1 MFRHWRT
8 VLISSYAEQS
18 ASHIDFT
25 DMKRLQMT
33 LKIWMSVLIS
43 KCHLNRRLLYQ
54 QNFFNRNEIRSYSS
68 GFATFNHSLQLV
80 ATCDIFWKRSES
92 RVYSLWKIMAG
103 EDSYAEQINSQQCQ
117 GEHLVLPAWPNQS
130 QSLGDISLL
139 VVWGS
144 SAAPS
149 SAEAG
154 QMSPRACGYSP
165 PWFSTDFF
173 ALLLPALTWWA
184 GLEEGTV
191 RHFSTIFPIP
201 CRGQRDAHRRR
212 KLRGRNMEFQACY
225 SLH

>member
-33 LKIWMSVLIS
+33 PKIWMSVLIS

-54 QNFFNRNEIRSYSS
+54 QKIFNRNEIRSYSS

-154 QMSPRACGYSP
+154 QMSPRACRYKSSLVLHWFLCSVVASSDLVSRSGRGHGQAFLYHLPYSMQG
-165 PWFSTDFF
+165 S
-173 ALLLPALTWWA
+173 
-184 GLEEGTV
+184 EGCT
-191 RHFSTIFPIP
+191 
-201 CRGQRDAHRRR
+201 
-212 KLRGRNMEFQACY
+212 
-225 SLH
+225 